1 MARILTPHEDNPNDS
16 PNDSPDPVV
25 PIRIT
30 VPVEYTGFALG
41 QINRHNGIIKFMDAQ
56 HGCQVVQATL
66 PASQFDSLSHAI
78 QSFTEKG
85 KVEYTAE

>member
-1 MARILTPHEDNPNDS
+1 MARILTPHANDPNDNP
-16 PNDSPDPVV
+16 PDSPDPDI

-30 VPVEYTGFALG
+30 VPEEYTRFALG

-56 HGCQVVQATL
+56 HGYQVIQATL
-66 PASQFDSLSHAI
+66 PASQFDSLSYAI

-85 KVEYTAE
+85 KVEYDG